1 MNPQINRLYPDG
13 FNPLFLQELSITM
26 LSVAPK
32 TDPTN
37 ESGEKTTPAPETK
50 PKPLDLKNDSDFG
63 ASGTGVFGDWV
74 LMLLTPGMKHNM
86 NNI

>member
-1 MNPQINRLYPDG
+1 MFGPSLS
-13 FNPLFLQELSITM
+13 LQELSITM

-63 ASGTGVFGDWV
+63 ASGTGVLFGNGVMV
-74 LMLLTPGMKHNM
+74 LMLLLTPGMKHNM

>member
-1 MNPQINRLYPDG
+1 
-13 FNPLFLQELSITM
+13 M

-63 ASGTGVFGDWV
+63 ASGTGVFLGNGVDVVDVVVDSWDE
-74 LMLLTPGMKHNM
+74 TQHEQY
-86 NNI
+86 IR